1 MTNGIRKRLLFATI
15 LLVILA
21 LPLTA
26 QDNCGLC
33 HPESRVE
40 FAVST
45 HALEGVLC
53 IDCHGGDPDTQVV
66 ERAHQG
72 AFRSLTNRLEVPAMC
87 AGCHSD
93 LDRMRPYN
101 LPVDQYAIYQ
111 TSQHGRAVAKGDT
124 RPAICTDCHGV
135 HDSRS
140 PDDPESLTHPRNIAG
155 TCGQCHGD
163 AELMGQYGIDNS
175 VIDDYR
181 TSVHGR
187 ALIEGGNSAAPN
199 CTSCHGVHGSAPPGF
214 GDVDKVCGACHEQT
228 RRAFLEGPHYEAM
241 LAAEMPECESCHS
254 NHAIR
259 RFEMGAVET
268 LCADCHGEDSEQ
280 SLLGRKLYT
289 LILTATET
297 VDKAE
302 ELALEGEKMAL
313 DVEDHLARIEE
324 ARTHL
329 TEAPPL
335 VHAVSLEAVEQVTR
349 RARSIGEE
357 VQHEIY
363 AKLDRTEAHIVLAVF
378 WFYVGMTLI
387 ILVLLKRRM
396 LARSETS

>member
-1 MTNGIRKRLLFATI
+1 
-15 LLVILA
+15 
-21 LPLTA
+21 
-26 QDNCGLC
+26 
-33 HPESRVE
+33 
-40 FAVST
+40 
-45 HALEGVLC
+45 
-53 IDCHGGDPDTQVV
+53 
-66 ERAHQG
+66 
-72 AFRSLTNRLEVPAMC
+72 
-87 AGCHSD
+87 
-93 LDRMRPYN
+93 
-101 LPVDQYAIYQ
+101 
-111 TSQHGRAVAKGDT
+111 
-124 RPAICTDCHGV
+124 
-135 HDSRS
+135 
-140 PDDPESLTHPRNIAG
+140 
-155 TCGQCHGD
+155 
-163 AELMGQYGIDNS
+163 
-175 VIDDYR
+175 
-181 TSVHGR
+181 
-187 ALIEGGNSAAPN
+187 
-199 CTSCHGVHGSAPPGF
+199 
-214 GDVDKVCGACHEQT
+214 
-228 RRAFLEGPHYEAM
+228 M

-289 LILTATET
+289 LILAATET
-297 VDKAE
+297 VDQAE
-302 ELALEGEKMAL
+302 ELAIEGEKLAL

-396 LARSETS
+396 LARDETS